1 MIDESSSIISAEF
14 DLTKEFVKDV
24 IAQFLDLSGPYRTQF
39 GAVCFNQDSRLHFN
53 LNEHNTASGYNN
65 AIQGMQQLGG
75 YTGMGRGLKAS
86 ISVSQYFRLV
96 GL

>member
-1 MIDESSSIISAEF
+1 
-14 DLTKEFVKDV
+14 LTKDFVIDV
-24 IAQFLDLSGPYRTQF
+24 IAQFLYLSGPYRTQF

-53 LNEHNTASGYNN
+53 LNDYTTASGYNT
-65 AIQGMQQLGG
+65 AIQNMVQLGG